1 MGFCDFLKDLSSN
14 MTTRWSQYYRDIQQ
28 CPVNYLIKVTYL
40 FIHQVG
46 FKCLNFLQSSVS
58 ERLFLLSKKEPC
70 EILPMI
76 LKLASV
82 KYRCL
87 LLNYLWNSI
96 LVNLFYLITIDW
108 FVHHYSLNVL
118 KILLSH
124 ASFNRRA
131 NSKNPS
137 RPIFV
142 TLQTQSK
149 AFCKSISQ
157 SLHIE
162 CWLYW
167 TVWCMT
173 KPLWFYLTL
182 SALCFLYSVST
193 QVQWDGFNG
202 QVVTNRSIFLDFP
215 MSCIRIN
222 E

>member
-87 LLNYLWNSI
+87 LWNYLWNSI

-108 FVHHYSLNVL
+108 FVHHYSLKVL

-131 NSKNPS
+131 NSKTHPDPS
-137 RPIFV
+137 LSPCRLNQKPFV
-142 TLQTQSK
+142 
-149 AFCKSISQ
+149 
-157 SLHIE
+157 
-162 CWLYW
+162 
-167 TVWCMT
+167 
-173 KPLWFYLTL
+173 
-182 SALCFLYSVST
+182 
-193 QVQWDGFNG
+193 
-202 QVVTNRSIFLDFP
+202 NR
-215 MSCIRIN
+215 
-222 E
+222 